1 MLAHVLLPDALAEE
15 VLIEDVDVGE
25 EVLNVLRLHVIRLF
39 GSELLE
45 EALLG
50 LRLRLGVGLQA
61 RVDPVQSFQLL
72 IGHCRLDALLR
83 EVKKLPEIVEECL
96 EVLSKSQHRR
106 RHVERLLLLLR
117 LLGWFACFSELA

>member
-1 MLAHVLLPDALAEE
+1 MLAHVLLPDALVEE
-15 VLIEDVDVGE
+15 VLVEDVDVGE
-25 EVLNVLRLHVIRLF
+25 EVLDVLRLHFIRLF

-61 RVDPVQSFQLL
+61 RVRPVQSFQLL
-72 IGHCRLDALLR
+72 IGYRRLDALLR
-83 EVKKLPEIVEECL
+83 EVKKLPEIVEVCL

-106 RHVERLLLLLR
+106 RHVERLLF
-117 LLGWFACFSELA
+117 LLGLLGGFACFSRLA